1 MPRAI
6 ARPARLLSSR
16 ARLARHRGLRQV
28 GAAVLLSLAVFLVLR
43 ALTAEDV
50 AVVVAARNVPA
61 GQTLT
66 SADVRT
72 ISAPAHVLPTTA
84 VTDASS
90 VEGRRLSLPV
100 GVGEIV
106 TTTSTDTRGFG
117 PLSPA
122 DRAVHVRAAD
132 PGSLGLVRAGD
143 RVDLLAA
150 PDGRTVAVDVRVL
163 AVDAVE
169 TGAALGPTVTASG
182 LVVAAPASALPSIV
196 GAPDG
201 VHPALRLPSGGSRR

>member
-1 MPRAI
+1 MPRAT
-6 ARPARLLSSR
+6 ARPARSLSSR
-16 ARLARHRGLRQV
+16 ARLARHRRLRQ
-28 GAAVLLSLAVFLVLR
+28 AAAAALLSLTVFLILR
-43 ALTAEDV
+43 ALTAAEV
-50 AVVVAARNVPA
+50 PVVVAARDVPA

-66 SADVRT
+66 TADLRT
-72 ISAPAHVLPTTA
+72 ISAPAHILPTTA
-84 VTDASS
+84 VTDVSS
-90 VEGRRLSLPV
+90 AEGHRLSLPV

-106 TTTSTDTRGFG
+106 TTTSTDARAFG

-169 TGAALGPTVTASG
+169 TGTALGPSINASG
-182 LVVAAPASALPSIV
+182 LVVAAPASTLPSIV
-196 GAPDG
+196 AAMDG
-201 VHPALRLPSGGSRR
+201 VHPALRLPSGASKR